1 MSFLDK
7 NLSSSEKILRQF
19 YALRNITIIFLL
31 MMTLLSYFVLD
42 IQLPIIALSIVLSLM
57 MTVNLYTRFAIDLN
71 KSLSQRYVFIQVLL
85 EICFFSLFFYFSGG
99 ATNPFTFLYLIPL
112 AVAAIILP
120 SRMTWFLTI
129 IAILMYGF
137 LLKFYIPL
145 SYGLEVNKHANHS
158 GQFSQHVLGMW
169 FGFFIS
175 SMLVAWFISYLSKE
189 LKKRDDDIAQAKEQ
203 ELRNQQMVTLG
214 SLAAGTAHELGTPLG
229 SMSIVADD
237 LTHGFTKEEQPE
249 LFESQQILKQQILRC
264 KKILSV
270 LSDSS
275 GESRA
280 DAGYLIKADKFIHK
294 ITQYC
299 QGKRPDIGCVKIIGD
314 DLSEGQLLYDKTIY
328 QALVNLINN
337 AAESTKDNVTFSASL
352 KSGFL
357 TIQLQDNGEGMSD
370 EQIALAGDVSFSTK
384 PDGMGI
390 GLFLA
395 ITTIRRC
402 GGSVDFNRLEE
413 KGMRI
418 SIKLPLIKEGQ
429 IA

>member
-1 MSFLDK
+1 MPDENVSG
-7 NLSSSEKILRQF
+7 SEKILRQF
-19 YALRNITIIFLL
+19 YILRNITIIFLL

-42 IQLPIIALSIVLSLM
+42 IKLPIISLSIVLSLM
-57 MTVNLYTRFAIDLN
+57 MAVNLYTRFAIDLN

-85 EICFFSLFFYFSGG
+85 EICFFSLIFYFSGG

-112 AVAAIILP
+112 AVSAIILP
-120 SRMTWFLTI
+120 SKMTWILTLV
-129 IAILMYGF
+129 AISIYGL

-145 SYGLEVNKHANHS
+145 SYGVAVNQHASTHS

-175 SMLVAWFISYLSKE
+175 SVLVAWFISYLSKE
-189 LKKRDDDIAQAKEQ
+189 LKQRDEDIAQAKQ
-203 ELRNQQMVTLG
+203 LELRSQQMITLG
-214 SLAAGTAHELGTPLG
+214 SLAAGTAHELGTPLA
-229 SMSIVADD
+229 SMSIITED
-237 LTHGFTKEEQPE
+237 LTHGFIKENQPE
-249 LFESQQILKQQILRC
+249 LFESQLILKQQILRC

-270 LSDSS
+270 LSDST

-280 DAGYLIKADKFIHK
+280 DAGYLIRADEFISE
-294 ITQYC
+294 IIQYC
-299 QGKRPDIGCVKIIGD
+299 QNKRSDVRCIKKIGTE
-314 DLSEGQLLYDKTIY
+314 LAQGQLLYDKTIY
-328 QALVNLINN
+328 QALVNLVNN
-337 AAESTKDNVTFSASL
+337 SADSTEDSIQLSVSL
-352 KSGFL
+352 NL
-357 TIQLQDNGEGMSD
+357 EYLVIQLQDNGEGMSD
-370 EQIALAGDVSFSTK
+370 EQIALAGDVAFSTK

-418 SIKLPLIKEGQ
+418 LIQLPLIKGDSIE
-429 IA
+429 